1 MLEVRPARS
10 GQLTA
15 RIGGAYLHSPY
26 DPEAEARRFAESSLS
41 RGCPATVLLLG
52 AELGHAAKAILRL
65 CPGARLLPVYYDAEL
80 AARGQPGWSPSAGG
94 TLLDFLRRALPE
106 AEGLLVLEWPASAR
120 LFPQSSL
127 EARRQTAQ
135 LLREL
140 RGGLAT
146 TAAVGRRW
154 LANCLNNFLGI
165 DRVLCAAPPESLQ
178 PILIA
183 ASGPSLAAALPALG
197 RLRERFQL
205 WALPSA
211 VECLLAHGLV
221 PDLAV
226 LTDPGYYGLAHL
238 FALRAAGTSLAMPL
252 SAAAGSWSLRAGV
265 QLLAQEAPYE
275 QALLAAAD
283 YPAPIVPP
291 QGTVAATA
299 MELALRRTRGQ
310 VIFAGLDLCFQDLL
324 GHARPNL
331 FESTLESGSDRLQPL
346 HHRRFTWVQAQ
357 APRRLPGSART
368 GLALETYAGWFASR
382 APDPRLYRLLPS
394 GVALPGIPAPGRGR
408 TRAPAANRKSRPP
421 RMRSRSSPATRTARS
436 ACASFAG
443 CWATGSAARDCWLP
457 ASPRRAIRG
466 TCRPILCSPPWPA
479 TSTPLGWPKAAATC
493 ARAAGKPLPPRS
505 RPCCGTC
512 SASWRS
518 AGKGWRT
525 AGDRRAPAQ
534 PGRPF
539 RRRPGAGR

>member
-1 MLEVRPARS
+1 MLEIRPARS

-26 DPEAEARRFAESSLS
+26 DPEAEARRFAESSLAG
-41 RGCPATVLLLG
+41 GCPAMVLLLG
-52 AELGHAAKAILRL
+52 AELGHAGKALLRL
-65 CPGARLLPVYYDAEL
+65 CPGARLLPVYYDPEL
-80 AARGQPGWSPSAGG
+80 AARGQPGWGPASGES
-94 TLLDFLRRALPE
+94 LLDFLRRALPE

-120 LFPQSSL
+120 LYPQASL
-127 EARRQTAQ
+127 EAWRQTAQ

-165 DRVLCAAPPESLQ
+165 DRVLCAASPASSL

-183 ASGPSLAAALPALG
+183 ASGPSLPAALPALG

-211 VECLLAHGLV
+211 VECLLAYGLV

-238 FALRAAGTSLAMPL
+238 FALRAADTPLAMPL
-252 SAAAGSWSLRAGV
+252 SAAAGAWSLRTGV
-265 QLLAQEAPYE
+265 QLLAQEALYE
-275 QALLAAAD
+275 QALLSAAD

-346 HHRRFTWVQAQ
+346 HHRRFTWAQAQ
-357 APRRLPGSART
+357 APRRLPPRART
-368 GLALETYAGWFASR
+368 GQALETYAGWFASR

-394 GVALPGIPAPGRGR
+394 EVALPGFRPLDQVGLERLLPTDKQTAADALAEQPGYPDRPKRLRLLRGLLGDWQRRARLLASRIASAGDPGGLQADPLVASLAGHFDAARLAESRRDLRARGR
-408 TRAPAANRKSRPP
+408 E
-421 RMRSRSSPATRTARS
+421 
-436 ACASFAG
+436 
-443 CWATGSAARDCWLP
+443 
-457 ASPRRAIRG
+457 
-466 TCRPILCSPPWPA
+466 
-479 TSTPLGWPKAAATC
+479 AAASTV
-493 ARAAGKPLPPRS
+493 AALLLDLQRFLEVRRERGE
-505 RPCCGTC
+505 
-512 SASWRS
+512 
-518 AGKGWRT
+518 
-525 AGDRRAPAQ
+525 DRR
-534 PGRPF
+534 
-539 RRRPGAGR
+539 